1 MEKEG
6 NISKENNLER
16 ESLDKKIKEVS
27 KKFLEKAKNRE
38 VLIISHFDTD
48 GITSASIIIRTLKKL
63 DIKFSVKIVKSL
75 EENFVRDLPK
85 DKVLLFLDLASGSL
99 NYMKDEGLND
109 VFIIDHHEV
118 TQEVPEGV
126 EVINP
131 WFNGKEKISGAGLC
145 YLFSKEINSGNK
157 NLSKLAV
164 LGMIGDIME
173 GHLEELDKEMF
184 EESDIKRKKGLL
196 LYPSTRPIN
205 KTLEYSSNPYIPG
218 VTGNPEGVFELIRET
233 GIEMVNGR
241 HKSIIELSEDEM
253 KKLTTAIM
261 LRNPA
266 TKKDVIGNIY
276 LLKFFN
282 KLEDAREIS
291 AMINACSRLGK
302 SEAALKFC
310 LEIPNA
316 RKEAEEVHAKYK
328 QHLISALDFVSKTK
342 KIEGK
347 GFVIINAGDQ
357 VMDTIIGTIA
367 SILSNSPS
375 YEEGTIITAMA
386 YYEDKIKISARIC
399 GRENNGRNVKEILER
414 IITDIGGEVGG
425 HEFAAGGIIE
435 KKKEKDFIEA
445 LKKNL
450 EIELVKI

>member
-1 MEKEG
+1 MEKEE
-6 NISKENNLER
+6 NIIVDEKLGR
-16 ESLDKKIKEVS
+16 EPLDEKIKEVS
-27 KKFLEKAKNRE
+27 KKFLEKTKDRE
-38 VLIISHFDTD
+38 ILIISHFDTD
-48 GITSASIIIRTLKKL
+48 GITSASIIIQALKRI
-63 DIKFSVKIVKSL
+63 DRKFSVKIVKSL
-75 EENFVRDLPK
+75 EEDFIRGLPK
-85 DKVLLFLDLASGSL
+85 DKVILFLDLASGSL
-99 NYMKDEGLND
+99 DYMKDENLKD

-118 TQEVPEGV
+118 TQEIPEGV

-131 WFNGKEKISGAGLC
+131 WFNGKEKISGAGLS
-145 YLFSKEINSGNK
+145 YLFSKEIDNNNK
-157 NLSKLAV
+157 DLAKLAV
-164 LGMIGDIME
+164 LGMMGDIME
-173 GHLEELDKEMF
+173 KHIEDLDKEIF
-184 EESDIKRKKGLL
+184 DGGDIKRKKGLL

-218 VTGNPEGVFELIRET
+218 VTGNSEGVFELIRET
-233 GIEMVNGR
+233 GIEMVNGK
-241 HKSIIELSEDEM
+241 HKSLIELSEDEM

-261 LRNPA
+261 LRNPN
-266 TKKDVIGNIY
+266 TKRDIIGNIY

-282 KLEDAREIS
+282 KLDDARELS

-310 LEIPNA
+310 LEVPNA
-316 RKEAEEVHAKYK
+316 RKEAEGIHAKYK
-328 QHLISALDFVSKTK
+328 QHLISALDFVSKTE

-367 SILSNSPS
+367 SILSNSPN

-386 YYEDKIKISARIC
+386 YYEGKIKISARIC
-399 GRENNGRNVKEILER
+399 GQENNGRNVKEILEK
-414 IITDIGGEVGG
+414 IITQIGGEVGG

-435 KKKEKDFIEA
+435 KEKEKDFIEA

-450 EIELVKI
+450 EIEMVKI